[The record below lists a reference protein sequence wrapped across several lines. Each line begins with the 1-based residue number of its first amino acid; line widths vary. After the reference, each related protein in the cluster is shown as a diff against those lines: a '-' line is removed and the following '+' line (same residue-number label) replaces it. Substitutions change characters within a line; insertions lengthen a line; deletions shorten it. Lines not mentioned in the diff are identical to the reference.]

1 MTPRPFPKAK
11 KINGTRILLRV
22 DWNVPIS
29 KRGPEDSLKL
39 ERTMPF
45 LQELSKRGAKIILLT
60 HLGRPKKR
68 EAALSTKRFLPL
80 LKERYE
86 IEPIYHKESVGS
98 ARDRAKL
105 LKQIGAS
112 EPGSIHLLE
121 NVRFDV
127 GEEKGTKVLAKA
139 YAELGDLYVN
149 NAFAAC
155 HRAHVSVA
163 VLPKLFQSEAFAG
176 PQLIEEVKELSKLL
190 DKPKRPFIAVIGGKK
205 LSTKIPVLKKLFS
218 LCDAVLI
225 GGAMAS
231 PFLEA
236 AGYKVGASYSDAS
249 AKADAKRLLKKRN
262 LFLPGDVM
270 VMKKGSR
277 MHKLEATSVG
287 QIGSTQS
294 IRDVGPATLAA
305 WGALLG
311 RAKTILW
318 NGPIGIAGQKASG
331 FGSRFIARVIGAHA
345 KGPALGIAG
354 GGDTIPVIQ
363 DTQTLEWF
371 DFVST
376 GGGAILEFIEK
387 DGKLPG
393 LIALKR

>member
-1 MTPRPFPKAK
+1 M
-11 KINGTRILLRV
+11 
-22 DWNVPIS
+22 
-29 KRGPEDSLKL
+29 
-39 ERTMPF
+39 
-45 LQELSKRGAKIILLT
+45 
-60 HLGRPKKR
+60 
-68 EAALSTKRFLPL
+68 
-80 LKERYE
+80 
-86 IEPIYHKESVGS
+86 
-98 ARDRAKL
+98 
-105 LKQIGAS
+105 
-112 EPGSIHLLE
+112 
-121 NVRFDV
+121 
-127 GEEKGTKVLAKA
+127 
-139 YAELGDLYVN
+139 
-149 NAFAAC
+149 
-155 HRAHVSVA
+155 
-163 VLPKLFQSEAFAG
+163 
-176 PQLIEEVKELSKLL
+176 
-190 DKPKRPFIAVIGGKK
+190 
-205 LSTKIPVLKKLFS
+205 
-218 LCDAVLI
+218 
-225 GGAMAS
+225 
-231 PFLEA
+231 
-236 AGYKVGASYSDAS
+236 
-249 AKADAKRLLKKRN
+249 
-262 LFLPGDVM
+262 
-270 VMKKGSR
+270 GSR

-318 NGPIGIAGQKASG
+318 NGPIGITEQKASG